1 MDCRSIWKRG
11 ISLLLVLL
19 LLLAPVAQVS
29 AEELSGEEG
38 ENIVAESEAA
48 EVPEENDSSGETEV
62 PDEPEASHETE
73 APEETETPNETEPPE
88 ETEAPDETESPEET
102 EAPRETELP
111 KETEAS
117 NEAEVPGETEIPDE
131 TEVPEET
138 EPPEKLMKAALWS
151 MPPVRTIAEVLGLNE
166 SEDILTTEGTVV
178 LAGGTQAVLQDD
190 TGGIRLAFL
199 SAPGIAPGD
208 ILQVSGRRT
217 DSGFIVSEFQK
228 NGTGALPAMEAVL
241 SEKCTAIRILV
252 KGATLGRNSLSQ
264 NGYTCML
271 VGGIPQGL
279 AAGDRVDACGVLL
292 DGEFFADTII
302 AAEDPEPESG
312 FDSQWNFYFGQFH
325 AHTNISDGTGTVEQ
339 AFAYARAVEN
349 LDFFA
354 VTDHSNSFDNA
365 DSGAVDKDG
374 MSVSQEW
381 AT

>member
-190 TGGIRLAFL
+190 TGGIRLAFCL
-199 SAPGIAPGD
+199 RRALLREIFCRCPVDAP
-208 ILQVSGRRT
+208 T
-217 DSGFIVSEFQK
+217 
-228 NGTGALPAMEAVL
+228 AVL
-241 SEKCTAIRILV
+241 SC
-252 KGATLGRNSLSQ
+252 RNFRKTVPERFPPWKPCCQ
-264 NGYTCML
+264 RN
-271 VGGIPQGL
+271 
-279 AAGDRVDACGVLL
+279 VLP
-292 DGEFFADTII
+292 F
-302 AAEDPEPESG
+302 G
-312 FDSQWNFYFGQFH
+312 FW
-325 AHTNISDGTGTVEQ
+325 
-339 AFAYARAVEN
+339 
-349 LDFFA
+349 
-354 VTDHSNSFDNA
+354 
-365 DSGAVDKDG
+365 
-374 MSVSQEW
+374 
-381 AT
+381 